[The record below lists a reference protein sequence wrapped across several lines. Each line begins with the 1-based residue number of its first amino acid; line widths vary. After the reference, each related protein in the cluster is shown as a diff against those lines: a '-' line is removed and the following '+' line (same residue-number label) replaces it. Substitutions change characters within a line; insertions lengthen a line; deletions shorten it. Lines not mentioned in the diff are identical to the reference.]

1 MEKDYKAMDVCS
13 LLKEVETMCGWDGS
27 MKERIS
33 ESIFSA
39 KKTEEVSTLIVALN
53 TLWNI

>member
-1 MEKDYKAMDVCS
+1 MEKDYKAMDVRS
-13 LLKEVETMCGWDGS
+13 LLKEVETMCGWDES

-39 KKTEEVSTLIVALN
+39 RKNRGSKYAYRIARA
-53 TLWNI
+53 WP